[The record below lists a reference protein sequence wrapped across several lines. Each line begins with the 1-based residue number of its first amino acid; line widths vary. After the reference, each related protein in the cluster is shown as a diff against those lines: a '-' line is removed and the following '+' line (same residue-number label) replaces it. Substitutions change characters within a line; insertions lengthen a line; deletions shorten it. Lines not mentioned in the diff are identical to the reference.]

1 MTIIKKK
8 KTILN
13 KDVIVK
19 INSSKKQQVSE
30 KNLLLMNFSDK
41 NEDSLWW
48 EDPLHTVSNITY
60 EDTFMYDIK
69 RINYND

>member
-1 MTIIKKK
+1 
-8 KTILN
+8 
-13 KDVIVK
+13 
-19 INSSKKQQVSE
+19 
-30 KNLLLMNFSDK
+30 MNFSDK